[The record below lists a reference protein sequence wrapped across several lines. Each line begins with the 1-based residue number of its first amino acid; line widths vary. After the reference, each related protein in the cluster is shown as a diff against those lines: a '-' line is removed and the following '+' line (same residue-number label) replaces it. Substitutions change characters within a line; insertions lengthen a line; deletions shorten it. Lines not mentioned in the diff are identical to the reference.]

1 MRDRGV
7 NAHLAKCLNSVLNV
21 KALVAAFNQEKAL
34 VGAFSVITKLWMDLF
49 EALVDTTLCSV
60 CHLVVQ
66 PGAVSEA
73 HLQGGG
79 AHDPVG
85 GGAQHAHHRH
95 QVVPGQ
101 ISRYIYL
108 SRPGYLSMAG
118 TRWLLAT
125 LFSLNVT

>member
-1 MRDRGV
+1 MPLSTPASQGYRYTSWGKYKQHMQHKGLDFCG
-7 NAHLAKCLNSVLNV
+7 
-21 KALVAAFNQEKAL
+21 
-34 VGAFSVITKLWMDLF
+34 
-49 EALVDTTLCSV
+49 VDTTLCSV
-60 CHLVVQ
+60 CHLIVQ

-73 HLQGGG
+73 HLEGGG

-108 SRPGYLSMAG
+108 SRPGYLRNMLAG

-125 LFSLNVT
+125 LFSLNLT